1 MITIIISG
9 STEVAQPRPA
19 AADEGNRRNHGSGNQ
34 LMNQLQIVL
43 SDIRS
48 FLVQFKARWHTIGGR
63 AMLWLLEKII
73 NEKEG
78 KEKGEIG
85 TKNGVKRFLVI
96 KYKIFLINPPKDS
109 YKFQDI
115 LAI

>member
-1 MITIIISG
+1 
-9 STEVAQPRPA
+9 
-19 AADEGNRRNHGSGNQ
+19 
-34 LMNQLQIVL
+34 
-43 SDIRS
+43 
-48 FLVQFKARWHTIGGR
+48 
-63 AMLWLLEKII
+63 MLWLLEKII